1 MAQSHQYEKSGKEKF
16 LETFS
21 GFLYKNKI
29 FFITLLTILAA
40 GLIALAII
48 LTVRQNRAEKGAAIA
63 EDIQEYYS
71 EWSGLTDE
79 EEERKEESEQLILDM
94 TEELVESYD
103 GTFAAQRGLLV
114 SGELLFRQESW
125 EEAAQYFTAL
135 ATGYPESYL
144 APVALAS
151 ASSAYENADMTDE
164 ALQSAEA
171 IINTYADTGASVE
184 APRAFF
190 TVGRLREKKGDLQG
204 ALEAYRE
211 LVGKFPESSWTKLAQ
226 DRIIVLEP
234 EE

>member
-1 MAQSHQYEKSGKEKF
+1 MAQSHQKEKSGKEKF
-16 LETFS
+16 LENFS
-21 GFLYKNKI
+21 YFLYKHKV

-40 GLIALAII
+40 GLITLAII
-48 LTVRQNRAEKGAAIA
+48 LTVRQNRADKAAAVA
-63 EDIQEYYS
+63 EDIQEYYG
-71 EWSGLTDE
+71 EWSALTE
-79 EEERKEESEQLILDM
+79 EDQERKEELEQLILDM
-94 TEELVESYD
+94 TNELVESYGD
-103 GTFAAQRGLLV
+103 TFAAQRGLLV

-125 EEAAQYFTAL
+125 EEAARYFSAL

-151 ASSAYENADMTDE
+151 ASAAYENADMTDE

-171 IINTYADTGASVE
+171 IINTYADTGVSVE

-190 TVGRLREKKGDLQG
+190 TVGRLLEKKGDLQG
-204 ALEAYRE
+204 ALEAYRQ

-226 DRIIVLEP
+226 DRIIVLGP